1 MPVKKRTTGKT
12 KENPKLP
19 QDSNMSKNYVSIRP
33 ALKTDNKIK
42 DKDIF
47 EGSVKKT
54 KKKY

>member
-1 MPVKKRTTGKT
+1 MPVKKRTSRKT

-19 QDSNMSKNYVSIRP
+19 QDKNISKNYVPVRP
-33 ALKTDNKIK
+33 PLKNDIKII

-47 EGSVKKT
+47 EGSVKKI

>member
-33 ALKTDNKIK
+33 ALKTDNKIR